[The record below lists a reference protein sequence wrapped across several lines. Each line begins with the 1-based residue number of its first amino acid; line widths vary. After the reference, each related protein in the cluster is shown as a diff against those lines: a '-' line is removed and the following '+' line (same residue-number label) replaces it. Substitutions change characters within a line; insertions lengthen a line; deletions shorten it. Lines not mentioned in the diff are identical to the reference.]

1 MRDRRYREVKS
12 KASRKEELESFFY
25 WQVLV
30 FVLSEKLI
38 APIEVFVF
46 FIEADSKVAAGSAE
60 RMEEIIVFDAVVR
73 GVVFVFH
80 VFILEVSCFVARII
94 SPIFQ
99 PDENVLVFVHQ
110 FAENHR
116 AVIIPLRGC
125 PLSVLK
131 LAEVGEVLFDQ
142 FVCHVF
148 KVVDNV

>member
-1 MRDRRYREVKS
+1 MFFCHGFFLVVCGVCLFFSVMRDRRYREVKS
-12 KASRKEELESFFY
+12 KASKKEELESFFY

-73 GVVFVFH
+73 GVVFV
-80 VFILEVSCFVARII
+80 V
-94 SPIFQ
+94 
-99 PDENVLVFVHQ
+99 
-110 FAENHR
+110 
-116 AVIIPLRGC
+116 
-125 PLSVLK
+125 
-131 LAEVGEVLFDQ
+131 
-142 FVCHVF
+142 HVF